1 MAKKQNKVERYA
13 FIGLIIAIVAFIAT
27 VLLGLVD
34 GLIALNFVPP
44 LLNTNL
50 NLWISISA
58 GLVVLGLAV
67 YAIMA
72 PDNVARFFTGRQAR
86 YGSNTLIMSLAFLG
100 ILIVVNI
107 LGYQN
112 TCPWGS
118 CDMTEDKLN
127 TLEPQTLQ
135 ALATLPG
142 KVMAIGFFSTQT
154 PTDTAKQL
162 LAKYKSAG
170 KGKFDY
176 SFVDPNS
183 NPALAKQYGITGDGK
198 IALVMG
204 KSSQVAS
211 SVDELSIDQALV
223 MLISPQTRVIYFL
236 TGHGEADVNGSDN
249 TAMTQAKTTLQ
260 NKSYTVN
267 ALNLATANSI
277 PSDAKA
283 VVVAGPKNPLLDQE
297 VAILK
302 AYVAKGGSLVVMED
316 PTPFTSVGTNPDP
329 LANYLKS
336 DWGITLDNDIV
347 IDNTSSNPLV
357 AVAGS
362 YNSTSSI
369 TDQIKTYT
377 ILPQA
382 RSLTVSQTPPQN
394 VSLIGLILTAPT
406 SQATQHISWGKTD
419 FSFLQQSQNA
429 SLSFDPSSDIPGPLT
444 LAASG
449 ENSTTHGRVVVFG
462 NSIFAN
468 DQYFG
473 GYANS
478 DVFINSV
485 DWAANIVNLI
495 NITPRTPASQT
506 FNPPTGI
513 ALIAILLG
521 SICIIPGLV
530 IGAGVFSWLE
540 RRRRG

>member
-13 FIGLIIAIVAFIAT
+13 FIGIIIAVVALIAT
-27 VLLGLVD
+27 ILLGLIA
-34 GLIALNFVPP
+34 GLVALKFASP
-44 LLNTNL
+44 LNINL
-50 NLWISISA
+50 DLWISISA
-58 GLVVLGLAV
+58 GLVVLGLAA

-72 PDNVARFFTGRQAR
+72 PDKVARFLTGRQAR
-86 YGSNTLIMSLAFLG
+86 YGSNVLIMSLAFLG
-100 ILIVVNI
+100 ILFVVNMVTFQNPKV
-107 LGYQN
+107 LG
-112 TCPWGS
+112 
-118 CDMTEDKLN
+118 DMTEDKQN
-127 TLEPQTLQ
+127 TLAPQTLQ
-135 ALATLPG
+135 ALATLPN
-142 KVMAIGFFSTQT
+142 KVTAVGFFSSQT
-154 PTDTAKQL
+154 PSDTARQL

-170 KGKFDY
+170 NGKFDY

-183 NPALAKQYGITGDGK
+183 NPTLAKQYGITGDGK

-211 SVDELSIDQALV
+211 SADETTIDQALIL
-223 MLISPQTRVIYFL
+223 LISPQTRVVYFL
-236 TGHGEADVNGSDN
+236 TGHGEADINGSDN
-249 TAMTQAKTTLQ
+249 AAMTQAKSMLQ

-267 ALNLATANSI
+267 TLNLATTNSI
-277 PSDAKA
+277 PNDAKT
-283 VVVAGPKNPLLDQE
+283 VVIAGPKNPLLDQE
-297 VAILK
+297 VSLLK

-316 PTPFTSVGTNPDP
+316 PTPFTSIGTNPDP
-329 LANYLKS
+329 LVNYLKS
-336 DWGITLDNDIV
+336 DWGIVLDNDVV
-347 IDNTSSNPLV
+347 IDNASSNPLV

-362 YNSTSSI
+362 YSSSSPI
-369 TDQIKTYT
+369 TQQLKTYT

-382 RSLTVSQTPPQN
+382 RSLTINQTPPQN
-394 VSLIGLILTAPT
+394 VSPIGLIQTAPT

-419 FSFLQQSQNA
+419 FSFLQNPNSTLTFDQN
-429 SLSFDPSSDIPGPLT
+429 SDIPGPLT
-444 LAASG
+444 LAVSG

-462 NSIFAN
+462 NSLFAN

-485 DWAANIVNLI
+485 DWAANQNNLI
-495 NITPRTPASQT
+495 NITPHTPMARTFT
-506 FNPPTGI
+506 PPSGL

-521 SICIIPGLV
+521 SVCIIPGLV